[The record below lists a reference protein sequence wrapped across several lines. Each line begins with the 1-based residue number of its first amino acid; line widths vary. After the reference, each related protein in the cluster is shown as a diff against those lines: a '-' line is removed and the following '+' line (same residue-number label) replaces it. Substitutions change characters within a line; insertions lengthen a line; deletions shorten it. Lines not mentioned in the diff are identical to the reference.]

1 MDSLTKILEKIDA
14 DNKTDCENIIAAAKS
29 EAEQII
35 LDAQK
40 KADQIRADIIAEGE
54 KQIKNKITRHESS
67 AELDFKRKLL
77 AARVEIINS
86 TITKLLESFVN
97 MPREEYFKI
106 LLSLAEKYAE
116 TGDATLALSD
126 VDFAAMPTDFAQKLS
141 KTLEN
146 KGVITVTGGGN
157 LPYGGFK
164 LCYAETV
171 LNCGFDAL
179 LNDRIDDAKDTLSK
193 IFFA

>member
-14 DNKTDCENIIAAAKS
+14 DNKTDCENIIAAANT

-35 LDAQK
+35 SDAQK
-40 KADQIRADIIAEGE
+40 TAEQIRADILAKGE
-54 KQIKNKITRHESS
+54 KQIKNKIARCESS

-86 TITKLLESFVN
+86 TIEKLLESFVK
-97 MPREEYFKI
+97 MPKEQYFEI

-116 TGDATLALSD
+116 NGNATLVLNDA
-126 VDFAAMPTDFAQKLS
+126 DFAAMPADFADKLI
-141 KTLEN
+141 KALEN
-146 KGVITVTGGGN
+146 KGVLTITGGGN

-193 IFFA
+193 ILFA